1 MNKNVV
7 ILDTSTKKG
16 TDVLG
21 KMKTNNPLIGLIL
34 SSSFLILLIF
44 LFASIGT
51 NQNQES
57 MKEYDQVSTPMASV
71 SEKFSEAV
79 DESLSPSLSAIE
91 RLEEPPVYE
100 EIKGE
105 LRNGE
110 GFDDSL
116 KRSQVPGKIRTQLIR
131 TFSGTLDFKDL
142 RPKDRYSIALDEDD
156 ELVSCTYESGPLNT
170 YRVFKTDEGYAAEK
184 MLIPLE
190 IRTER
195 LAGVIQSSMFE
206 AMVDLGEEAKLIY
219 GFANIFAS
227 RIDFNTETQPGD
239 RFSLVFERYF
249 KDDEFVGYGKILVAR
264 YEQRDHSWEG
274 YYYSSENTPPGHFNK
289 KGEELGTS
297 FLRSPIPFGRVT
309 SRFSYQRKHPI
320 LRIVRPHLGVDLAAP
335 IGTPVMAA
343 SDGKIVFRGW
353 EGGYG
358 NHVVIKHANSYKTYY
373 GHLSKFR
380 KGQKVGS
387 RVKQKDIIG
396 YVGSTGLSTGPHL
409 DYRISYDGVFK
420 NPFSIKFKPKSI
432 LVGEKLESFSKE
444 RERLA
449 RLMNSTED
457 QRVLYVKHVVLGQDK
472 DIVFL

>member
-1 MNKNVV
+1 
-7 ILDTSTKKG
+7 
-16 TDVLG
+16 
-21 KMKTNNPLIGLIL
+21 MKISRSNIALALCL
-34 SSSFLILLIF
+34 FLISLLALSFISAKTSQDQNSVEGQDRF
-44 LFASIGT
+44 NTELASIP
-51 NQNQES
+51 E
-57 MKEYDQVSTPMASV
+57 KTP
-71 SEKFSEAV
+71 EAK
-79 DESLSPSLSAIE
+79 DESLYESLEVIE
-91 RLEEPPVYE
+91 HPEEPHVFQTIE
-100 EIKGE
+100 GEI
-105 LRNGE
+105 RRGE

-116 KRSQVPGKIRTQLIR
+116 KRSKVRGDIRAKLIQA
-131 TFSGTLDFKDL
+131 FSGTLDFKDL
-142 RPKDRYSIALDEDD
+142 KPKDRYSIALDGDGK
-156 ELVSCTYESGPLNT
+156 LISCTYESDPLNI
-170 YRVFKTDEGYAAEK
+170 YRVFKSGDGYAAEK
-184 MLIPLE
+184 VLIPLE
-190 IRTER
+190 VRTER
-195 LAGVIQSSMFE
+195 LDGVIESSMFE
-206 AMVDLGEEAKLIY
+206 TLIELGEEAKLIY

-227 RIDFNTETQPGD
+227 RIDFNSETQPGD
-239 RFSLVFERYF
+239 RFSLVFEKYF
-249 KDDEFVGYGKILVAR
+249 KDGEFVGYGRILVAS
-264 YEQRDHSWEG
+264 YEQAKKSWEG
-274 YYYSSENTPPGHFNK
+274 FYYSSENTAPGHFDQE
-289 KGEELGTS
+289 GEELGTS

-309 SRFSYQRKHPI
+309 SRFSYRRRHPI
-320 LRIVRPHLGVDLAAP
+320 LKVVRPHLGVDLAAP

-432 LVGEKLESFSKE
+432 LIGEKLESFSKE